1 MIPKGEDMIDKLF
14 IYGSLG
20 EGMIH
25 HKVIKDSIVRCIP
38 AEIRGSAYRLNVGY
52 PVYLNEGDGVVK
64 GYLVELKPSEILAAM
79 LDEFY
84 GVNHR
89 QPNRSV
95 HERMFTQVLVDN
107 SMLEAQVYALR
118 PKKLPKDAVLITD
131 GNWEADFDSQ
141 KPLEDRFSEE
151 EIQYIEKIGKTTGRE
166 VIPYTPMTRQLEK
179 QGIVVDK
186 GRRPALTPYGKEIF
200 KYLGL

>member
-1 MIPKGEDMIDKLF
+1 MNQKGEDMIDKLF
-14 IYGSLG
+14 IYGSLC

-25 HKVIKDSIVRCIP
+25 HKVIKDSIVNCVP
-38 AEIRGSAYRLNVGY
+38 AEIKGSAYRLNVGY
-52 PVYLNEGDGVVK
+52 PVYLSEGNGSVK
-64 GYLVELKPSEILAAM
+64 GYLVELKHSDILPAL

-95 HERMFTQVLVDN
+95 HERQYTQVLAGSNVV
-107 SMLEAQVYALR
+107 EAQVYALR
-118 PKKLPKDAVLITD
+118 AKKLPKDAILIEN
-131 GNWEADFDSQ
+131 GNWEADFASQ
-141 KPLEDRFSEE
+141 KPLDERFSEE

-179 QGIVVDK
+179 QGLVVDK
-186 GRRPALTPYGKEIF
+186 GRRPALTPYGKEVF